1 MEQLVKIPKTQVVM
15 AFVATCIE
23 TTARF
28 LNMDYRDVYQRMKR
42 VGMIENYIYPNYE
55 TLHCECREVLAER
68 MVECLEM
75 WEKKHG

>member
-1 MEQLVKIPKTQVVM
+1 
-15 AFVATCIE
+15 
-23 TTARF
+23 
-28 LNMDYRDVYQRMKR
+28 MDYREVYQRVKR

-55 TLHCECREVLAER
+55 TLHCESREVLAER